1 MNLGDNMNKEST
13 RALAL
18 FTQIAI
24 SMLVPIFLC
33 FFIGKAID
41 SIFDINGIFLIVFT
55 IIGVL
60 AGFRSVYVLV
70 EGFYKDKDNYVDI
83 NEIKDNLRN
92 ESEEDKVKDND
103 R

>member
-1 MNLGDNMNKEST
+1 MNREST
-13 RALAL
+13 KAFAL

-41 SIFDINGIFLIVFT
+41 SLFDINGIFLIVFT

-70 EGFYKDKDNYVDI
+70 KGFYKDKDSYVDM
-83 NEIKDNLRN
+83 NKIKEELKR
-92 ESEEDKVKDND
+92 ETEEDKVTDND
-103 R
+103 K